1 MSKGVRESRLQQQKK
16 LNNIMNKR
24 SGTVKVKKQS
34 TIKRSASVKRAS
46 TATRRPSKVGASPRL
61 ALGKKKTVVKTTV
74 KSTNKASL
82 PNASFYPYELSKHG
96 DFAWQFDRFE
106 KLLKKFATAD
116 AEKIMKAYQ
125 FANDRHKN
133 QTRADGTPFII
144 HPLRLANILMSEWS
158 ERDTDVVIAGLLH
171 DVIEDTQT
179 TIREVKDAFGD
190 VAAKLIDGM
199 TMWKGS
205 ESQEVYLQRISR
217 GSEKLKLIKCA
228 DALDNLRSWHECP
241 KSVAVKF
248 PRWWRQTKDFV
259 VPIAET
265 THAPAARL
273 IKEIVEDPWY
283 LKQAQMA

>member
-1 MSKGVRESRLQQQKK
+1 
-16 LNNIMNKR
+16 MNKR

-34 TIKRSASVKRAS
+34 TIKRSASGKGASKRAVAATPRVALS
-46 TATRRPSKVGASPRL
+46 T
-61 ALGKKKTVVKTTV
+61 KKKIVKTSAKP
-74 KSTNKASL
+74 KSNTSL
-82 PNASFYPYELSKHG
+82 PNAAFYPYELSKHG
-96 DFAWQFDRFE
+96 DFPWQFDRFE
-106 KLLKKFATAD
+106 KLLKKFD
-116 AEKIMKAYQ
+116 AEASAKIMKAYR
-125 FANDRHKN
+125 FADDKHRG
-133 QTRADGTPFII
+133 QARADGTPFII
-144 HPLRLANILMSEWS
+144 HPLRLANVLMGEWS
-158 ERDTDVVIAGLLH
+158 ERDADVVIAGLLH

-190 VAAKLIDGM
+190 IAAKLIDGM

-241 KSVAVKF
+241 KSIAVKF

>member
-1 MSKGVRESRLQQQKK
+1 MREVKIRRKK
-16 LNNIMNKR
+16 AHLSNQNNIMPIRSSTSKTQKR
-24 SGTVKVKKQS
+24 EASSEKRVKSVV
-34 TIKRSASVKRAS
+34 RSASV
-46 TATRRPSKVGASPRL
+46 T
-61 ALGKKKTVVKTTV
+61 KKKVTTKKVASKKEKSKTV
-74 KSTNKASL
+74 KSSSL

-96 DFAWQFDRFE
+96 DFAWQFERFE
-106 KLLKKFATAD
+106 KLLKKLD
-116 AEKIMKAYQ
+116 AGDAAKVLKAYR
-125 FANDRHKN
+125 FADDKHKN

-144 HPLRLANILMSEWS
+144 HPLRLANVLMSEWS
-158 ERDTDVVIAGLLH
+158 ERDVNVVIAGLLH

-205 ESQEVYLQRISR
+205 ESPEVYLQRISR
-217 GSEKLKLIKCA
+217 GTEKLRLIKCA

-241 KSVAVKF
+241 KDIAVKF
-248 PRWWRQTKDFV
+248 PRWWRQTKDYV
-259 VPIAET
+259 VPIAES

-273 IKEIVEDPWY
+273 LKEIVEDPWY